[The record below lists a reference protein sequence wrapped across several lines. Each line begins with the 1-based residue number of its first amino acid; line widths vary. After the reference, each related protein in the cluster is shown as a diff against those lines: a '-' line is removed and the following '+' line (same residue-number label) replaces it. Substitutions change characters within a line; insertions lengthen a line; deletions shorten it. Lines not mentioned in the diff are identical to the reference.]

1 MNLQMPFIKKFS
13 VRLAFTLL
21 FILLALSILWIIV
34 HEVLIEKEN
43 NIDNAVISVFSTHT
57 NPQLIRTM
65 ELISFL
71 ASEYFLIAG
80 YAALI
85 GWFLFHQK
93 KKVVALS
100 VAVIGT
106 IGFLLVFVMK
116 IVFRRNRPLNPLIE
130 KLQDYSFPSGH
141 TTSGFVFYG
150 LLIYLVWQSKLAT
163 AYKWILSVLLLLL
176 SLLIGAS
183 RIYLGM
189 HYPSDVLAGFCLG
202 FAWLMIALLFLHR
215 LHMPG
220 NRPGEPISK

>member
-1 MNLQMPFIKKFS
+1 MNLQKYFIKKIS
-13 VRLAFTLL
+13 ARLAFILL
-21 FILLALSILWIIV
+21 FILLSLGILWFIV

-43 NIDNAVISVFSTHT
+43 NIDTAVISVFSAHT
-57 NPQLIRTM
+57 NPHLTYTM

-71 ASEYFLIAG
+71 ASKYFLIAG
-80 YAALI
+80 YAVLI
-85 GWFLFHQK
+85 GWFLFHHK
-93 KKVVALS
+93 KKIVAFS

-116 IVFRRNRPLNPLIE
+116 IFFRRNRPLNPLTE

-150 LLIYLVWQSKLAT
+150 LLIYLVWQSKLQT
-163 AYKWILSVLLLLL
+163 AYKCMLSVFLLLL

-189 HYPSDVLAGFCLG
+189 HYPSDVFAGLCLG
-202 FAWLMIALLFLHR
+202 FAWLMIALLILHTQ
-215 LHMPG
+215 MPG
-220 NRPGEPISK
+220 PGVAAGSSK